1 MSICLL
7 LFANSIAEDY
17 LYITL
22 DRLKKFFPKIKSY
35 MGIDSSITLNK
46 VNKFY
51 TFDEII
57 IYNQSDTWTKKMNYI
72 LSFIKE
78 DYVFLLIDNNIFVD
92 IFSEEK
98 LNLYINTIVKTNID
112 QLRMLPGGVTL
123 PSISNKDNIY
133 KNNES
138 SYVFSVQPAIWKKS
152 TLIDIMEKFL
162 NVDYREIEL
171 TATPYAIK
179 FNNYFIYTEKDI
191 EYNEKNFSFGCPVIH
206 ALTFGKWVNESEFYK
221 KCLDNIFKE
230 YSVKTNRKFFLD

>member
-72 LSFIKE
+72 L
-78 DYVFLLIDNNIFVD
+78 FVATR
-92 IFSEEK
+92 
-98 LNLYINTIVKTNID
+98 NT
-112 QLRMLPGGVTL
+112 
-123 PSISNKDNIY
+123 
-133 KNNES
+133 
-138 SYVFSVQPAIWKKS
+138 
-152 TLIDIMEKFL
+152 
-162 NVDYREIEL
+162 
-171 TATPYAIK
+171 
-179 FNNYFIYTEKDI
+179 YT
-191 EYNEKNFSFGCPVIH
+191 Y
-206 ALTFGKWVNESEFYK
+206 Y
-221 KCLDNIFKE
+221 
-230 YSVKTNRKFFLD
+230 